1 MWRDERKE
9 KPVRHPSQAGDVA
22 AQRPCGLVTGRR
34 KREGQGKDSCREAL
48 AVTLG

>member
-1 MWRDERKE
+1 M
-9 KPVRHPSQAGDVA
+9 A

-48 AVTLG
+48 AVTLGQVGAMEAEGKGS